1 MMTGATVV
9 GRGAELVQIGRF
21 LDDAAGPS
29 ALLLEGEAGIGKT
42 TLWEWGVGAAASSS
56 RRVLRTRAGSTE
68 TTLSFAALGDLL
80 DPIVDDVLGELPEPQ
95 RTALDAALL
104 RGPPDGSAPDR
115 RAVSLA
121 SLGALRVLANEGP
134 VLLAV
139 DDVQWLDVPSVNVL
153 RFAIRRLTDEPIG
166 IIATLRIGEAT
177 GDPLELGRA
186 FPRERVQRLP
196 VGSMSLEELAQLI
209 RDRLGDQLP
218 RPAIERVY
226 RVAGGNPF
234 FALEIA
240 RELVRLGM
248 PEAGGSLPIPE
259 NLRDL
264 LDARLEALPKT
275 TRLVLLTS
283 AATPLPTESL
293 VRAASGLGPR
303 TDAALARAMR
313 AGVISVEGGRI
324 DFMHPLLAS
333 SVYAASS
340 PGERRDIHRRL
351 AGHVDDRE
359 EAARHLA
366 LAASAPDAT
375 VAEALDEAASIAGG
389 RGAPQ
394 SAAELSDLAR
404 RLTPPS
410 DVEGSIRRTV
420 DAASYHFDAGDDSR
434 AKALLAEAIAGA
446 RSAQERAGLR
456 YRLASVSWMDMRR
469 VQELCE
475 LALEG
480 SADDFDLRAAI
491 HEHLAWV
498 WIYRGDLGKAWSH
511 AKASMES
518 TRDDSDPGIGADV
531 FSTFGM
537 VEALMG
543 RPPQSF
549 MAEAERR
556 HEVATVGVAGIQ
568 ATTFTAAPTCHG
580 LQLLWAGEL
589 AASRDILRQELQA
602 HEERGRYIVRDE
614 ALAYLAELECR
625 AGNWDLADRYGSEA
639 LEIDV
644 ESGRT
649 SGRGHMLFPKALTAA
664 HRGRVDEAR
673 SAAEEG
679 VRLCQENEDLL
690 DASCHRWVLGFL
702 ELSLSEPAAAMQH
715 LEPALEYLDAL
726 GAEEPCIIPCIPDAV
741 EALVALGRV
750 DEAGELVDRLEE
762 QGRAMDRPW
771 ARATAL
777 RGRGLL
783 LAQRGAALEA
793 TEVLDDALREHDLAR
808 QPFDRARTLLVK
820 GEVQRRAKQKKP
832 ARTSLEEALAVFDEL
847 GARLWSQRAR
857 VGLERTGGAGGSG
870 ELSPTER
877 RVAELVAE
885 GRTNK
890 EVAQALFV
898 SVKTVEANLSRIY
911 HKMGVR
917 SRSELTRRIAAPQE
931 APDRS

>member
-1 MMTGATVV
+1 LNDTDVI
-9 GRGAELVQIGRF
+9 GRGSELGRIGRF
-21 LDDAAGPS
+21 LDDVAGPS

-42 TLWEWGVGAAASSS
+42 TLWEWGVRAAASSS

-80 DPIVDDVLGELPEPQ
+80 DPIVDDVLDELPEPQ
-95 RTALDAALL
+95 KTALDAALL
-104 RGPPDGSAPDR
+104 RVRPDGSAPDR

-139 DDVQWLDVPSVNVL
+139 DDVQWLDVPSANVL

-186 FPRERVQRLP
+186 FPGGRVQRVS
-196 VGSMSLEELAQLI
+196 VGSMSLPELAQLI
-209 RDRLGDQLP
+209 RDRLGEQLP
-218 RPAIERVY
+218 RPAIERIHQ
-226 RVAGGNPF
+226 VAGGNPF
-234 FALEIA
+234 FGLEIA

-248 PEAGGSLPIPE
+248 PEAGSSLPIPE
-259 NLRDL
+259 NLREL
-264 LDARLEALPKT
+264 LDVRLEALPKT

-283 AATPLPTESL
+283 AATPRPTEAL

-303 TDAALARAMR
+303 TDAALARATR

-324 DFMHPLLAS
+324 GFAHPLLAS
-333 SVYAASS
+333 SVYGAAS
-340 PGERRDIHRRL
+340 PDERRDVHRRL
-351 AGHVDDRE
+351 SDHVDDRE

-410 DVEGSIRRTV
+410 DVEGSIRRMV

-434 AKALLAEAIAGA
+434 AKALLEEAIEGA
-446 RSAQERAGLR
+446 RSEHERAGLR

-475 LALEG
+475 FALEG
-480 SADDFDLRAAI
+480 SGDDLDLRAAI

-498 WIYRGDLGKAWSH
+498 WIYRGDLRKAWSH
-511 AKASMES
+511 ATASMES
-518 TRDDSDPGIGADV
+518 TGNDSDPGIGADV

-543 RPPQSF
+543 RPSQSF

-556 HEVATVGVAGIQ
+556 HQVAIVGVAGIQ

-580 LQLLWAGEL
+580 LQLLWAGDL
-589 AASRDILRQELQA
+589 AGARDILQGELRA

-625 AGNWDLADRYGSEA
+625 AGNWDLADRYASEA
-639 LEIDV
+639 FEIDV
-644 ESGRT
+644 ESARL

-679 VRLCQENEDLL
+679 VRRCLEYEDLL
-690 DASCHRWVLGFL
+690 DVSCHRWVLGFL
-702 ELSLSEPAAAMQH
+702 ELSLSEPAAAMRH
-715 LEPALEYLDAL
+715 LQPVLEYLDTLAS
-726 GAEEPCIIPCIPDAV
+726 AEPCIILCLPDAV
-741 EALVALGRV
+741 EALVALGRA
-750 DEAGELVDRLEE
+750 DEAGDLVDRLEE
-762 QGRAMDRPW
+762 QGREMDRPW

-783 LAQRGAALEA
+783 LAHRGAVLEA
-793 TEVLDDALREHDLAR
+793 IDVLDEALREHELAR
-808 QPFDRARTLLVK
+808 QPFDRARTLLIK
-820 GEVQRRAKQKKP
+820 GEAERRAKQKKP
-832 ARTSLEEALAVFDEL
+832 AQTSLEEALAVFDDL

-857 VGLERTGGAGGSG
+857 AGLERTGGSGGSG
-870 ELSPTER
+870 QLSPTER

-890 EVAQALFV
+890 EVAEALFV

-911 HKMGVR
+911 HKLGVR
-917 SRSELTRRIAAPQE
+917 SRSELTRRLARSEQVSDE
-931 APDRS
+931 A